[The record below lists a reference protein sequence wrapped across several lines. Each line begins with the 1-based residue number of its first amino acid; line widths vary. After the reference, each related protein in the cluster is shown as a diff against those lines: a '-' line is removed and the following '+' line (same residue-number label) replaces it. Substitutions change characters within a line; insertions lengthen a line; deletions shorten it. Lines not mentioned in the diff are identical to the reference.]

1 MHISRKG
8 AALCAAV
15 SAAVAIALAR
25 AGRDGEPGSGGTTA
39 EPTASVQP
47 AAATALGQAADT
59 LEPTTPETLI
69 RRSSDTF
76 IAGYFTFIAIIQGV
90 ALALLAQQAVAD
102 FSGRGTTSRL
112 LLLGE
117 VSAALTAIIVVSY
130 EYLWLTTVM
139 RWAPTFVD
147 TLAPFLLGAAEIV
160 ACLLVGERVWWIA
173 VACFFGAAAAVLL
186 HTVHQCTDALFD
198 GRKHLN
204 ILIRRVLYLQIRW
217 CIIGAGAAAVMSA
230 IVFTVKYVALPAAF
244 SWAAIL
250 IGVEAVLIS
259 ERGLDT
265 LYRDYGVPRRRRG
278 R

>member
-8 AALCAAV
+8 AALCAGV
-15 SAAVAIALAR
+15 SAAVAVALALAR
-25 AGRDGEPGSGGTTA
+25 RAGKPGPA
-39 EPTASVQP
+39 DVQP
-47 AAATALGQAADT
+47 GTITALRQAADT

-76 IAGYFTFIAIIQGV
+76 ITGYFTFIAIIQGV

-102 FSGRGTTSRL
+102 FSGRDPAARV

-117 VSAALTAIIVVSY
+117 ASASLSAIIIVSY

-147 TLAPFLLGAAEIV
+147 TLAPFLLGAAEIL

-173 VACFFGAAAAVLL
+173 SACFFCAGAAVLL
-186 HTVHQCTDALFD
+186 HTAHQCTDALFD
-198 GRKHLN
+198 GRHHLN
-204 ILIRRVLYLQIRW
+204 SLIRRVLHLQIRW
-217 CIIGAGAAAVMSA
+217 CLIGAGTAAAMSA
-230 IVFTVKYVALPAAF
+230 IVFTVSCIALPAAF
-244 SWAAIL
+244 SWGSMAIGAAI
-250 IGVEAVLIS
+250 VLIS

-265 LYRDYGVPRRRRG
+265 LYREYGVPRRWRG

>member
-8 AALCAAV
+8 AALCAGA
-15 SAAVAIALAR
+15 SAAVAVALAL
-25 AGRDGEPGSGGTTA
+25 ALRDGKPGPSD
-39 EPTASVQP
+39 VQP
-47 AAATALGQAADT
+47 DTVTALRQAAAT

-76 IAGYFTFIAIIQGV
+76 ITGYFTFIAIIQGV

-102 FSGRGTTSRL
+102 FSGRDPAARV

-117 VSAALTAIIVVSY
+117 ASASLSAIIIVSY

-147 TLAPFLLGAAEIV
+147 TLAPFLLGAAEIL
-160 ACLLVGERVWWIA
+160 ACLLVGERVWWVA
-173 VACFFGAAAAVLL
+173 SACFFCAGAAVLL
-186 HTVHQCTDALFD
+186 HTAHQCTDALFD
-198 GRKHLN
+198 GRHHLN
-204 ILIRRVLYLQIRW
+204 NLIRRVLHLQIRW
-217 CIIGAGAAAVMSA
+217 CLIGAGTAAAMSA
-230 IVFTVKYVALPAAF
+230 IVFMVSCIALPAAF
-244 SWAAIL
+244 SWGSMLIGAAI
-250 IGVEAVLIS
+250 VLVS

-265 LYRDYGVPRRRRG
+265 LYRDYGVPRRWRG